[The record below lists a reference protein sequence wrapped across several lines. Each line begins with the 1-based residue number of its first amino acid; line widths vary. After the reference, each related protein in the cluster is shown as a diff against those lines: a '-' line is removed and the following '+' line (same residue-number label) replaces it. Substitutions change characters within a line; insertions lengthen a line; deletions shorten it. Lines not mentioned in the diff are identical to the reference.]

1 MPPSHPR
8 GKYEVE
14 RNTENKQRNMFSVLA
29 DSDTDD
35 EVDAG
40 NAMNAMNARNA
51 GAAGGCNA
59 AGCIGGSGGI
69 DCSQSDASPF
79 FVPEGEE
86 DDKPAFRVWTQA
98 EEENRF
104 KNEEIKNNIFSSPFS
119 KGKKVVSR
127 QWSRPRFKENEEG
140 WTSIRW
146 NQPQFQNEEEVP
158 DAEVEKQLEAEE
170 VHEEPEPEAEA
181 EAFPSLRKS
190 EPWSS
195 SRPDQESVSAVVWA
209 ERIRRSLERA
219 EASRAAKSKDSRL
232 VDQDDFKE
240 SLGRLSFFR
249 RPVITEIILAE

>member
-14 RNTENKQRNMFSVLA
+14 RNTEKNQRNMFSVLA

-35 EVDAG
+35 EVDDV
-40 NAMNAMNARNA
+40 AR
-51 GAAGGCNA
+51 G
-59 AGCIGGSGGI
+59 AGCIEGH
-69 DCSQSDASPF
+69 ASPF
-79 FVPEGEE
+79 FVPGVAAAEAD

-104 KNEEIKNNIFSSPFS
+104 KTEEIKNNIFSSPFS

-146 NQPQFQNEEEVP
+146 NQPQFQNEEEQ
-158 DAEVEKQLEAEE
+158 DQEQAKAEE
-170 VHEEPEPEAEA
+170 VHEGADAETEAD
-181 EAFPSLRKS
+181 AFPSLRKS
-190 EPWSS
+190 EPWGS

-209 ERIRRSLERA
+209 DRIRRSLERA

-249 RPVITEIILAE
+249 RPVLTE

>member
-14 RNTENKQRNMFSVLA
+14 RNTEKKQRNMFSVLA
-29 DSDTDD
+29 DSDTDN
-35 EVDAG
+35 EVDVAECKQAG
-40 NAMNAMNARNA
+40 V
-51 GAAGGCNA
+51 GHV
-59 AGCIGGSGGI
+59 
-69 DCSQSDASPF
+69 SPF
-79 FVPEGEE
+79 FVPEGEVADADAE
-86 DDKPAFRVWTQA
+86 ASDDKPAFRVWTQA

-104 KNEEIKNNIFSSPFS
+104 KTEEIKNNIFSSPFS

-158 DAEVEKQLEAEE
+158 EGELQPEE
-170 VHEEPEPEAEA
+170 VHEEAEAEA
-181 EAFPSLRKS
+181 DADAFPSLRKS
-190 EPWSS
+190 EPWGS
-195 SRPDQESVSAVVWA
+195 SRPDQEPVSAVVWA

-219 EASRAAKSKDSRL
+219 EASRAAKSKDNRL

-249 RPVITEIILAE
+249 RPVIAEIVLTE